1 MLVTPFCIVKV
12 VHFSSKNRKKITKI
26 WNFCEVLSQ
35 FLEHRM
41 MKLNN
46 QDPRRFVLMYLLIFS
61 WKIQVYV
68 LCNHVELCSFREMV
82 YNRFDYSGYI
92 FVRLK

>member
-12 VHFSSKNRKKITKI
+12 VHFSSKKRKKITKI

-41 MKLNN
+41 KKLNN
-46 QDPRRFVLMYLLIFS
+46 QDPKRFVLVYLLIFS
-61 WKIQVYV
+61 WKNSS
-68 LCNHVELCSFREMV
+68 LCLVQSCRTVFV